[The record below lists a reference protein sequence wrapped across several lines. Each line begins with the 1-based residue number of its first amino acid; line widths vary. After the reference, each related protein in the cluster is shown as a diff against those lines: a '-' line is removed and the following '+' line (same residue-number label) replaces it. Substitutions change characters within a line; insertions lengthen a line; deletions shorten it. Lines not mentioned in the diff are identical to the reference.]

1 MRCCCGYRSP
11 VHRRSRRC
19 DAARTRSCRHTFVTC
34 VTSCFSSDRPYGR
47 HVTPVEAS
55 GELTVVIPC
64 RNEADALPGVLAAV
78 PTEYRVV
85 VVDNGS
91 TDDTAAVARA
101 AGATVVVE
109 SVPGY
114 GSAVQAGIAAAT
126 TELVAVLDGDGSM
139 APDELP
145 LLVAEL
151 GPDVTMVAGRRRPVR
166 GAWPWHARLGNWLL
180 AHWLRRHYGL
190 PVHDLAAMR
199 VIRRSELV
207 ALGPLHPR
215 SGYPL
220 ALLAGAARA
229 GWKVVERDVTYRP
242 RTHGVSK
249 VSGSVIGTVHAA
261 RDFWSVR

>member
-1 MRCCCGYRSP
+1 MNPIEPATG
-11 VHRRSRRC
+11 
-19 DAARTRSCRHTFVTC
+19 
-34 VTSCFSSDRPYGR
+34 
-47 HVTPVEAS
+47 
-55 GELTVVIPC
+55 LTVVIPC
-64 RNEADALPGVLAAV
+64 RNEAGALPAVLSAV
-78 PTEYRVV
+78 PRGYRVV

-91 TDDTAAVARA
+91 TDATAEVARA
-101 AGATVVVE
+101 AGATVVTE

-114 GSAVQAGIAAAT
+114 GSAVQAGIAATA

-139 APDELP
+139 APGELP

-151 GPDVTMVAGRRRPVR
+151 GPGVTMVAGRRRPIR
-166 GAWPWHARLGNWLL
+166 GAWPWHARFGNWLL
-180 AHWLRRHYGL
+180 ARWLRHRYAL

-199 VIRRSELV
+199 VIRRAELV

-229 GWKVVERDVTYRP
+229 EWRVVECDVSYRP

-249 VSGSVIGTVHAA
+249 VSGSILGTVRAA

>member
-1 MRCCCGYRSP
+1 MTP
-11 VHRRSRRC
+11 AETSR
-19 DAARTRSCRHTFVTC
+19 
-34 VTSCFSSDRPYGR
+34 
-47 HVTPVEAS
+47 
-55 GELTVVIPC
+55 ELTVVIPC
-64 RNEADALPGVLAAV
+64 RNEAGALPDVLSAV
-78 PTEYRVV
+78 PPEYRVV

-114 GSAVQAGIAAAT
+114 GSAVQAGIAAAA

-139 APDELP
+139 APGELP
-145 LLVAEL
+145 LLVDEL
-151 GPDVTMVAGRRRPVR
+151 RPGVTMVAGRRRPVR

-180 AHWLRRHYGL
+180 ARWLRRRYAL

-199 VIRRSELV
+199 VIRRRELV

-229 GWKVVERDVTYRP
+229 GWRIVERDVTYRP

-249 VSGSVIGTVHAA
+249 VSGSVVGTVRAA